1 MGRGTK
7 GIIAKLRDPLLTLER
22 LAALGTVGSW
32 EWGGLETGGAW
43 PGWMIAFC
51 AGPTSCLQMSQHIF
65 VMSPIKFS
73 PVPPPRESSVARK
86 TQGPCVS
93 DWSVAPLSVQEAAG
107 GLPEVSTHLAGVHRG
122 GDAVR
127 KQGFQPESGIPQRRL
142 GRKGQVCRACERTQ
156 SKQNDLTVIITGI
169 NNMSSEF
176 FSILD
181 LVFMFLTNL
190 GSLKKKKRD
199 CSLLK
204 V

>member
-73 PVPPPRESSVARK
+73 PVPPPPGILSGQK
-86 TQGPCVS
+86 DPGTLCVRLECGTS
-93 DWSVAPLSVQEAAG
+93 QHSGGRRRAA
-107 GLPEVSTHLAGVHRG
+107 
-122 GDAVR
+122 
-127 KQGFQPESGIPQRRL
+127 
-142 GRKGQVCRACERTQ
+142 
-156 SKQNDLTVIITGI
+156 
-169 NNMSSEF
+169 
-176 FSILD
+176 
-181 LVFMFLTNL
+181 
-190 GSLKKKKRD
+190 
-199 CSLLK
+199 
-204 V
+204 